1 VVESIEYLFKQRV
14 LNALYE
20 HMKGIK
26 MIKNENMQVTVSDLL
41 DELYSEIEQAEDNVQ
56 DAKNNAYDAKSSADE
71 AHDYA
76 DYAEGRLDT
85 MKETVNQLRDMSGE
99 FSTKKAKTE
108 LTKLIDSLTKQQAK
122 LG

>member
-1 VVESIEYLFKQRV
+1 
-14 LNALYE
+14 
-20 HMKGIK
+20 MKGIK

-56 DAKNNAYDAKSSADE
+56 EAKSYAYDAKNSADE

-85 MKETVNQLRDMSGE
+85 MKETV
-99 FSTKKAKTE
+99 KY
-108 LTKLIDSLTKQQAK
+108 
-122 LG
+122 

>member
-1 VVESIEYLFKQRV
+1 
-14 LNALYE
+14 
-20 HMKGIK
+20 M
-26 MIKNENMQVTVSDLL
+26 NEENNTVTTVSDLL

-56 DAKNNAYDAKSSADE
+56 EAKSYAYDAKSSADE

-76 DYAEGRLDT
+76 NYVENRLDT

>member
-1 VVESIEYLFKQRV
+1 MNEESNTV
-14 LNALYE
+14 
-20 HMKGIK
+20 
-26 MIKNENMQVTVSDLL
+26 VTVSDLL
-41 DELYSEIEQAEDNVQ
+41 DELYHEIEQAEDNVQ

-76 DYAEGRLDT
+76 DYAENRLDT
-85 MKETVNQLRDMSGE
+85 MKETVNQLRDMSGD

-108 LTKLIDSLTKQQAK
+108 LTKLIDSLLKQQAK